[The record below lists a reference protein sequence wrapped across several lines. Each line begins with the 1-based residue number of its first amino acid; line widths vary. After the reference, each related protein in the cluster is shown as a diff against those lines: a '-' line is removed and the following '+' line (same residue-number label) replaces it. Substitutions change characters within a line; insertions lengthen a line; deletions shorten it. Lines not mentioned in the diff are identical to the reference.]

1 MVVKVQKHLKEGYR
15 AGLVA
20 IWWYTDDGE
29 FWDFSKTLDN
39 AEQDYDYLQ
48 YSKTKN
54 HLNLWKL
61 ATNTYVKDKNIR
73 KNIYEKGYKSIERG
87 RVVYNIRTQTYE
99 VICSKAL
106 VDNIE
111 FRNKCI
117 EHFKLRGNRVDF
129 EALNHYYKIE
139 LTGNPSIDKFYFD
152 I

>member
-1 MVVKVQKHLKEGYR
+1 MVVRVNRHLKEGYR

-29 FWDFSKTLDN
+29 FWDFSKTLDD

-61 ATNTYVKDKNIR
+61 ATDTYVKDKTIR

-87 RVVYNIRTQTYE
+87 RVIYNIRTQTYE

-106 VDNIE
+106 VDDID
-111 FRNKCI
+111 FKNKCI
-117 EHFKLRGNRVDF
+117 EHFNLTGNRVDF
-129 EALNHYYKIE
+129 ESLNHYYKIE

-152 I
+152 F